1 MMNHVR
7 GSKGNV
13 MLQVLAVA
21 AVLGITFYFLTNYVI
36 GQKKQVGQTINAVN
50 LRFALNSTMDYV
62 LFGIRQKYCF
72 TDDNLLM
79 NAPLSKCNLAHDGSI
94 ERLIMSI
101 EQENFL
107 RQLVA
112 LGKNIGND
120 IDKVRTT
127 SMTRY
132 LEVGGVTPE
141 HPLYPVL
148 KLLKV
153 VRDPIGN
160 PVKVGWIQVNIER
173 DESPYLPRAGR
184 EVYLKA
190 VISLKVDKTDKSPL
204 VVGSSPLEI
213 TSKIAIYPR
222 EVGSFALMIPG
233 SLHLDSN
240 FNATMSQGD
249 VALHRFGSRAELG
262 TSTGLIF
269 LSPVFVN
276 GDIHVPVD
284 NIAETADASTV
295 QYSGVTFAD
304 RVYMGNGAVKTSG
317 KEFRPKTAGGSTDR
331 YWADMRTFGGFLKG
345 IENDGAKDAGLEVVG
360 KMAPSI
366 PSNFSLMSSCV
377 DWNLA
382 QSSKDALYRSK
393 VGANLQAYSFDGY
406 KYRLYLSDKNQFSKQ
421 KNKLLNPEYQNFGT
435 GTLTRNASDDNN
447 AILKIKVSLG
457 DRTAAAQI
465 PNNSSITVKPQ
476 VNFPALQARYESD
489 VAAAKTALAGA
500 ETKLAQLK
508 AELADARNK
517 LSAAES
523 DLSAEQAKPAIPV
536 PTPSPFDASKYRDA
550 AVISSLNSR
559 ISNLKGQISNLANSQ
574 IPAQDSVV
582 GQARTTLDGVEKVL
596 ANYMYIQSHP
606 PELTVK
612 VTGLGLG
619 WGGYSKDKV
628 NIEIEVKNATSFIDP
643 NGNLVAPSI
652 GMQAYDSTYQNSH
665 SIFPQPN
672 ENLTGFINM
681 QYNYNKTGFESPAQ
695 LAKHVNSNQIL
706 DSTYGGVDY
715 DQLEYDCEKARNA
728 LVSQA
733 FGGAEWTVSFAPSS
747 RSSWNFAG
755 DSSSD
760 VGQDPVLNSIEFNGA
775 NSNFAAKNIAFRVH
789 SIVGQCTIKASANFV
804 TGFYTCDKLTI
815 EPRAT
820 PLRIVGTF
828 IVGKMT
834 IDPTAIKAGI
844 QWSTIYYP
852 QATRELREAGV
863 LQSVSGRDCDAPKS
877 PIWHPIPAIQDV
889 ADRMKCNS
897 ISLRAK
903 ADPFQWTA
911 VDPDCGLI
919 SSTSSNTSCKRR
931 LIRFFVVEQSR
942 EGAK

>member
-13 MLQVLAVA
+13 LLQVLAVA

-112 LGKNIGND
+112 AGKNIGND
-120 IDKVRTT
+120 IEKVRTT

-160 PVKVGWIQVNIER
+160 PVKVGWIQVYIER

-204 VVGSSPLEI
+204 IVGSSPLEI

-222 EVGSFALMIPG
+222 EVGSFALMVPG
-233 SLHLDSN
+233 NLHLDSN
-240 FNATMSQGD
+240 FNATMAVGD
-249 VALHRFGSRAELG
+249 VALHRFGARAEMG
-262 TSTGLIF
+262 TSTGLVF

-276 GDIHVPVD
+276 GDIHVPAD
-284 NIAETADASTV
+284 NIAETADVGTV

-304 RVYMGNGAVKTSG
+304 RVYMGNGAVKASD

-345 IENDGAKDAGLEVVG
+345 IENDGAKDEGLEVVG
-360 KMAPSI
+360 KMAPST
-366 PSNFSLMSSCV
+366 PMNMNLMSSCV

-382 QSSKDALYRSK
+382 QSSKDALYQSK

-406 KYRLYLSDKNQFSKQ
+406 KYRLYLSDKNQFNKQ
-421 KNKLLNPEYQNFGT
+421 KNKLEKAEYNNFGT
-435 GTLTRNASDDNN
+435 GSLTRNASDDND
-447 AILKIKVSLG
+447 AILKLKVSMG
-457 DRTAAAQI
+457 DRAAAAQV

-476 VNFPALQARYESD
+476 VNFPALQSRYEND
-489 VAAAKTALAGA
+489 VASAKANLANA

-508 AELADARNK
+508 AELSDARSN
-517 LSAAES
+517 LSGAES
-523 DLSAEQAKPAIPV
+523 NLNSEQAKPATPV
-536 PTPSPFDASKYRDA
+536 PKPDPFDAGKYRDA
-550 AVISSLNSR
+550 GVISNLNSRISGLKNQISSLNS
-559 ISNLKGQISNLANSQ
+559 QVQTQEA
-574 IPAQDSVV
+574 SVA
-582 GQARTTLDGVEKVL
+582 QARTVLDGAEKVL
-596 ANYMYIQSHP
+596 ANYFYIQSHP
-606 PELTVK
+606 PEVTVN
-612 VTGLGLG
+612 VSGVGLG
-619 WGGYSKDKV
+619 WGVYSKYKV
-628 NIEIEVKNATSFIDP
+628 NIEIDVKNATSFIDA

-652 GMQAYDSTYQNSH
+652 GFQAYDATYQNSH
-665 SIFPQPN
+665 NIFAQPN
-672 ENLTGFINM
+672 ENLTGFVNM
-681 QYNYNKTGFESPAQ
+681 QYNYNKTGFESPAR
-695 LAKHVNSNQIL
+695 LAKYINSNQVL
-706 DSTYGGVDY
+706 DSNYGSIDY

-733 FGGAEWTVSFAPSS
+733 FGGAEWTVSFAKSS

-755 DSSSD
+755 DSSSV
-760 VGQDPVLNSIEFNGA
+760 VGTDPVLSSIEFNGT

-789 SIVGQCTIKASANFV
+789 SIVGQCTIKATANFV
-804 TGFYTCDKLTI
+804 TGFFTCDNLTI

-820 PLRIVGTF
+820 PLRIIGTF

-834 IDPTAIKAGI
+834 IDPSAIKAGI

-863 LQSVSGRDCDAPKS
+863 LESMTGRDCDAPKS

-889 ADRMKCNS
+889 ADRMKCNA

-919 SSTSSNTSCKRR
+919 SSSASNTSCKRR

-942 EGAK
+942 EGSK

>member
-13 MLQVLAVA
+13 LLQVLAVA
-21 AVLGITFYFLTNYVI
+21 AILGISFYFLTNYVI

-72 TDDNLLM
+72 TNDDLLM
-79 NAPLSKCNLAHDGSI
+79 NAPLSSCNLAHDGSI

-112 LGKNIGND
+112 VGKNIGND
-120 IDKVRTT
+120 IDKVRIN

-132 LEVGGVTPE
+132 LGVDSVTTE

-153 VRDPIGN
+153 VRDPLGN
-160 PVKVGWIQVNIER
+160 PVKVGWIQVYIER

-190 VISLKVDKTDKSPL
+190 IISLKVNKNDSSPL
-204 VVGSSPLEI
+204 VIGSSPLEI

-233 SLHLDSN
+233 SLHLDSAW
-240 FNATMSQGD
+240 NATQNQGD
-249 VALHRFGSRAELG
+249 VALHRFGARSELG
-262 TSTGLIF
+262 TSTGLVF

-276 GDIHVPVD
+276 GDIHVPAD
-284 NIAETADASTV
+284 NIAESQDASTV

-304 RVYMGNGAVKTSG
+304 RVYMGNGAIKSSN
-317 KEFRPKTAGGSTDR
+317 KEFRPKSAGAITDR

-345 IENDGAKDAGLEVVG
+345 IENDGARDAGLDVVG
-360 KMAPSI
+360 KVSSGI
-366 PSNFSLMSSCV
+366 PVNPLLMSSCV

-382 QSSKDALYRSK
+382 QASKDSLYRSK

-421 KNKLLNPEYQNFGT
+421 KNKLTNIEYSNWGT

-447 AILKIKVSLG
+447 AIMKLKISMG
-457 DRTAAAQI
+457 DKAAAAQV
-465 PNNSSITVKPQ
+465 PNNSSITAKPQ
-476 VNFPALQARYESD
+476 VNFPALQARYEND
-489 VAAAKTALAGA
+489 VASAKATVSNA
-500 ETKLAQLK
+500 ESKLAQLK
-508 AELADARNK
+508 NELSDARSR
-517 LSAAES
+517 LSDAES
-523 DLSAEQAKPAIPV
+523 DLNAEQSKPAIPS
-536 PTPSPFDASKYRDA
+536 PMPSPFDASKYRDA
-550 AVISSLNSR
+550 GTISSLQSK
-559 ISNLKGQISNLANSQ
+559 ISSLKSQISSLSNSA
-574 IPAQDSVV
+574 IPAQENVLS
-582 GQARTTLDGVEKVL
+582 QARATQQAAEKVL
-596 ANYMYIQSHP
+596 ANYFYIQSHP

-612 VTGLGLG
+612 VSGLGLG

-628 NIEIEVKNATSFIDP
+628 NIEIEVKNATSFIDQ

-652 GMQAYDSTYQNSH
+652 GFQAYDSTFVRSMP
-665 SIFPQPN
+665 IFETPN

-681 QYNYNKTGFESPAQ
+681 QFNYNKTGFESPAK
-695 LAKHVNSNQIL
+695 LAKYVNSNQTL
-706 DSTYGGVDY
+706 DSVYGEVDY
-715 DQLEYDCEKARNA
+715 DKLEYDCERARNA
-728 LVSQA
+728 MVSQA
-733 FGGAEWTVSFAPSS
+733 FGGAEWTVSFAKSA

-755 DSSSD
+755 DSSST
-760 VGQDPVLNSIEFNGA
+760 VGKDPMLNSLEFNGT
-775 NSNFAAKNIAFRVH
+775 NSNFVAKNIAFRVH
-789 SIVGQCTIKASANFV
+789 SIVGQCTIKPTANFV
-804 TGFYTCDKLTI
+804 TGFYTCDNLTI
-815 EPRAT
+815 EARST
-820 PLRIVGTF
+820 PLRIIGTF

-834 IDPTAIKAGI
+834 IDPSAIKAGI

-863 LQSVSGRDCDAPKS
+863 LESMSGRDCDAPKA
-877 PIWHPIPAIQDV
+877 PIWHPIPSIQDV
-889 ADRMKCNS
+889 ADRMKCNA
-897 ISLRAK
+897 ISLRAT

-919 SSTSSNTSCKRR
+919 SSASSNTSCKRR

-942 EGAK
+942 EGSK

>member
-1 MMNHVR
+1 MRNHIR

-79 NAPLSKCNLAHDGSI
+79 NAPLSKCNLAHNGSI

-132 LEVGGVTPE
+132 LEVGGVTLE

-153 VRDPIGN
+153 VRDPVGN
-160 PVKVGWIQVNIER
+160 PVKVGWIQVYIER

-190 VISLKVDKTDKSPL
+190 TISLKVDKNDKSPL
-204 VVGSSPLEI
+204 IVGSSPLEI

-222 EVGSFALMIPG
+222 EVGSFALLIPG

-240 FNATMSQGD
+240 WNATMAAGD
-249 VALHRFGSRAELG
+249 VALHRFGARAEMG
-262 TSTGLIF
+262 TSTGLVF

-276 GDIHVPVD
+276 GDIHIPAD
-284 NIAETADASTV
+284 NIAEAASADTV
-295 QYSGVTFAD
+295 QYSAVTFAD
-304 RVYMGNGAVKTSG
+304 RVYMGNGSIKTSD

-360 KMAPSI
+360 KMSASTPMN
-366 PSNFSLMSSCV
+366 PALMSNCV

-393 VGANLQAYSFDGY
+393 VGANLKASSFDGY

-421 KNKLLNPEYQNFGT
+421 KNKLLKPEYSNFGT
-435 GTLTRNASDDNN
+435 GSLTRNASDDNN
-447 AILKIKVSLG
+447 AILKLKVSLG
-457 DRTAAAQI
+457 DRAAAAQV

-476 VNFPALQARYESD
+476 VAFPALQARYEND
-489 VAAAKTALAGA
+489 VAAAKAALAGA
-500 ETKLAQLK
+500 ESKLSQLK
-508 AELADARNK
+508 ADLSNARSQ

-523 DLSAEQAKPAIPV
+523 DLNAELSKPAV
-536 PTPSPFDASKYRDA
+536 PSPKPDPFDASKYRDSG
-550 AVISSLNSR
+550 VISSLNSR
-559 ISNLKGQISNLANSQ
+559 ISGLKNQISSLNSQ
-574 IPAQDSVV
+574 ISAQENVV
-582 GQARTTLDGVEKVL
+582 AQARTTLDGAEKVL
-596 ANYMYIQSHP
+596 ANYFYIQSHP
-606 PELTVK
+606 PEVTVK
-612 VTGLGLG
+612 VSGIGLG
-619 WGGYSKDKV
+619 WGGTSKDKV
-628 NIEIEVKNATSFIDP
+628 DIEIDVKNATSFIDQ

-652 GMQAYDSTYQNSH
+652 GFQAYDSTYSNSTN
-665 SIFPQPN
+665 IFAQPN

-681 QYNYNKTGFESPAQ
+681 QFNYNKTGFESPAK
-695 LAKHVNSNQIL
+695 LAKYMNSNQVL
-706 DSTYGGVDY
+706 DSDYGGIDY
-715 DQLEYDCEKARNA
+715 DQLEYDCERARNA
-728 LVSQA
+728 LFSQA
-733 FGGAEWTVSFAPSS
+733 FGGAEWTVSFAKSS

-760 VGQDPVLNSIEFNGA
+760 VGVDPILSSIEFNGS

-789 SIVGQCTIKASANFV
+789 SIVGKCTIKSTANFV
-804 TGFYTCDKLTI
+804 TGFYTCDNLTI
-815 EPRAT
+815 ESRST

-844 QWSTIYYP
+844 QWSSIYYP

-863 LQSVSGRDCDAPKS
+863 LESASGRDCDAPKS

-889 ADRMKCNS
+889 ADRMKCNA
-897 ISLRAK
+897 ISLRAT

-919 SSTSSNTSCKRR
+919 SSSSSNTSCKRR
-931 LIRFFVVEQSR
+931 LLRFFVVEQSR

>member
-1 MMNHVR
+1 MKNHVR

-112 LGKNIGND
+112 LGKNVGND
-120 IDKVRTT
+120 IEKVRTK

-132 LEVGGVTPE
+132 LEVDGVTPE

-153 VRDPIGN
+153 VRDPVGN
-160 PVKVGWIQVNIER
+160 PVKVGWIQVYIER

-190 VISLKVDKTDKSPL
+190 VISLKVNKNDSAAMI
-204 VVGSSPLEI
+204 VGSSPLEI

-233 SLHLDSN
+233 NLHLDSN
-240 FNATMSQGD
+240 FNAPMSQGD
-249 VALHRFGSRAELG
+249 VSLHRFGSRSEMG
-262 TSTGLIF
+262 TSTGLVF

-276 GDIHVPVD
+276 GDIHVPAD
-284 NIAETADASTV
+284 NLAEGADAGAV

-304 RVYMGNGAVKTSG
+304 RVYMGNGAVKASN
-317 KEFRPKTAGGSTDR
+317 KEFRPKTAGGTTDR

-345 IENDGAKDAGLEVVG
+345 IENDGAKDQGLEVVG
-360 KMAPSI
+360 KMSPST
-366 PSNFSLMSSCV
+366 PMNMALMSSCV

-382 QSSKDALYRSK
+382 QASKDSLFRSK

-421 KNKLLNPEYQNFGT
+421 KNNLLPAEYNNFGS
-435 GTLTRNASDDNN
+435 GTLTRNASDDKY
-447 AILKIKVSLG
+447 AILKLKVSMG
-457 DRTAAAQI
+457 DRAAAAQI

-476 VNFPALQARYESD
+476 VNFPALQARYEND
-489 VAAAKTALAGA
+489 VAVAKANLAAA
-500 ETKLAQLK
+500 ETKLAGLK
-508 AELADARNK
+508 AELSDARSK

-523 DLSAEQAKPAIPV
+523 ALSAEQSKPPIPS
-536 PTPSPFDASKYRDA
+536 PTPSPFNAGNYRDA
-550 AVISSLNSR
+550 GEIASLNSR
-559 ISNLKGQISNLANSQ
+559 ISGLRSQISSLNSQ
-574 IPAQDSVV
+574 ISAQETVV
-582 GQARTTLDGVEKVL
+582 AQARTVLDGAEKVL
-596 ANYMYIQSHP
+596 ANYFYIQSHP
-606 PELTVK
+606 PEVTVK
-612 VTGLGLG
+612 VSGVGLG

-628 NIEIEVKNATSFIDP
+628 NIEIDVKNATSFIDP

-652 GMQAYDSTYQNSH
+652 GFQAYDATFQRSVSV
-665 SIFPQPN
+665 FPQPN
-672 ENLTGFINM
+672 ENLTGFVNM

-695 LAKHVNSNQIL
+695 LAKYMNSNQVL
-706 DSTYGGVDY
+706 DSNYGGIDY
-715 DQLEYDCEKARNA
+715 DQLEFDCEKARNA
-728 LVSQA
+728 LFSQA
-733 FGGAEWTVSFAPSS
+733 FGGAEWTVSFAKSA

-755 DSSSD
+755 DSSST
-760 VGQDPVLNSIEFNGA
+760 VGSDPVLTSIEFNGS
-775 NSNFAAKNIAFRVH
+775 NSDFAAKNIKFRVH
-789 SIVGQCTIKASANFV
+789 SIVGQCTIKATANFV
-804 TGFYTCDKLTI
+804 TGFYTCDNLTI
-815 EPRAT
+815 EPRST

-834 IDPTAIKAGI
+834 VDPSAIKAGI

-852 QATRELREAGV
+852 QATRELREAKV
-863 LQSVSGRDCDAPKS
+863 LDSVTGRNCDAPKS

-889 ADRMKCNS
+889 ADRMKCNA
-897 ISLRAK
+897 ISLRAT

-919 SSTSSNTSCKRR
+919 SNDSSNTSCKRR